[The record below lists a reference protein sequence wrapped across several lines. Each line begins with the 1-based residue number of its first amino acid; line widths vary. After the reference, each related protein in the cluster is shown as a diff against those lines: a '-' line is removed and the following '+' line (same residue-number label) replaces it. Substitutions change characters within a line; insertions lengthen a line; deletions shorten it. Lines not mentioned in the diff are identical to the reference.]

1 MIQVEVVYALPDRQ
15 WRVSTQVAEGA
26 TIADA
31 IAASGIEAR
40 VDELHVSADNVG
52 IYGRRLK
59 PDATV
64 EEGDRIEIYRP
75 LLIDPKEERR
85 LRAEAAKKA

>member
-1 MIQVEVVYALPDRQ
+1 MQVEVVFAMPDRQ
-15 WRVSTQVAEGA
+15 WRVSTEVPEGA
-26 TIADA
+26 TIAQA
-31 IAASGIEAR
+31 IAASGIESM
-40 VDELHVSADNVG
+40 VGELEVSADNVG